1 MEQITNNWEEHLKDI
16 LDNSII
22 IHRPTLEFLIK
33 QKAIEELY
41 LFIFYCYCSKLQKN
55 YRKIWASNDFVR
67 RNLGIRKQNLIK
79 AKKQLTDWG
88 IIETKPYKEK
98 VENSNKQVI
107 KKWFVEIKPLLD
119 ADKIISQL
127 KSPEV
132 PSPEVPK
139 SRGWKREPQFLSN
152 NIEFLSNNNNNM
164 SDKPT
169 FSLKDEIQKLLTD
182 KRRHIQIIGLWIQ
195 EMGLRPENQ
204 EQVQSI
210 IHRNVRPAKLL
221 IGYKD
226 EDIIETIKTL
236 KKTDYLQNHFTLET
250 IAKFIDNKVANRK
263 KRGPKIIRWEEVPQ
277 PDGTIAMRPI
287 YEKQTI

>member
-1 MEQITNNWEEHLKDI
+1 MEENEMKIIDQRDKPLEAQIADFLISKGIHDLEQVKELLEPSFYAVIPISILEKKTISANAKLLYAEIMALSKKSGKCFATNEYLADRLGLAKRTIPSLLKELRDDFLIQVSIKRNQDGTYRDI
-16 LDNSII
+16 TLSLIGDGGCRQKAMGGIAKERCQKRIRQIELDN
-22 IHRPTLEFLIK
+22 K
-33 QKAIEELY
+33 
-41 LFIFYCYCSKLQKN
+41 
-55 YRKIWASNDFVR
+55 
-67 RNLGIRKQNLIK
+67 
-79 AKKQLTDWG
+79 
-88 IIETKPYKEK
+88 
-98 VENSNKQVI
+98 
-107 KKWFVEIKPLLD
+107 
-119 ADKIISQL
+119 
-127 KSPEV
+127 
-132 PSPEVPK
+132 
-139 SRGWKREPQFLSN
+139 
-152 NIEFLSNNNNNM
+152 NM

-182 KRRHIQIIGLWIQ
+182 KKRHIQIIGLWIQ

-250 IAKFIDNKVANRK
+250 IAKFIDDIVANRK
-263 KRGPKIIRWEEVPQ
+263 KRGPKIIRWEEVPK